1 MGFVKASAAKGF
13 LAQGLAGEADLEKA
27 FGGQGPEGEKK
38 LRGEIAKGL
47 YRSEEANLGNVAGMA
62 HLRDKNG
69 RLISDDEFYK
79 NIREGSI
86 EKGTMSQAHSKEMR
100 NKYEMS

>member
-47 YRSEEANLGNVAGMA
+47 YRS
-62 HLRDKNG
+62 
-69 RLISDDEFYK
+69 
-79 NIREGSI
+79 
-86 EKGTMSQAHSKEMR
+86 
-100 NKYEMS
+100 